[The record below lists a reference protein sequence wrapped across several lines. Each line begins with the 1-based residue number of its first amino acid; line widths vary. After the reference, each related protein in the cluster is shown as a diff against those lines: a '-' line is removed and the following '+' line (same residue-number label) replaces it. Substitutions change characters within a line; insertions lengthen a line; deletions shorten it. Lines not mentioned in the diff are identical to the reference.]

1 MKKIIFSGNALK
13 NMENKNGIKFL
24 LEQVI
29 SNFYYH
35 LYIYIYINILACSG
49 LNRCRKSC
57 RLRWLNY
64 LKPNIKRGEFTED
77 EVDMILRL
85 HKLLGNRWSL
95 IAGRLPGRTA
105 NDVKNYWNTH
115 LRRNT
120 VSSKI
125 LDWKGM
131 KISTIQNTKKI
142 NVIKPQPWT
151 FSKKAS
157 VRMNLKITMELE
169 NKRELLGHPNLYKKA
184 PLQLLPPPSLSMD
197 TPDNEIMWWERLLQ
211 SGEFVQ
217 QTPATTSMIG
227 WSDGTTVTNFWTE
240 QSPQVPMF
248 AGSTCFE
255 VDKSCFGKHH
265 HDMGFDAD
273 LWNLLNT
280 EEENAI

>member
-1 MKKIIFSGNALK
+1 MTMVEGFVGVRKGAWTHEEDNLLRKCIEKYGEQKWHQIPLRAGLK
-13 NMENKNGIKFL
+13 
-24 LEQVI
+24 
-29 SNFYYH
+29 
-35 LYIYIYINILACSG
+35 
-49 LNRCRKSC
+49 RCRRSC

-64 LKPNIKRGEFTED
+64 LTPNIKRGEFTED

-95 IAGRLPGRTA
+95 IAGRLPRRTA
-105 NDVKNYWNTH
+105 NDVKNYCNKH

-120 VSSKI
+120 VSSKR
-125 LDWKGM
+125 LDWNGM
-131 KISTIQNTKKI
+131 KISTNQNTEKI

-157 VRMNLKITMELE
+157 VRMKAKITMELE
-169 NKRELLGHPNLYKKA
+169 NKRELLGHPNLYQKA
-184 PLQLLPPPSLSMD
+184 PPPPPPPSSLSMD

-217 QTPATTSMIG
+217 ETPATTSMIG
-227 WSDGTTVTNFWTE
+227 WSDGTTVTNFWAE
-240 QSPQVPMF
+240 KSPKGPMF
-248 AGSTCFE
+248 AGSICFE
-255 VDKSCFGKHH
+255 VDGSCLGKHN
-265 HDMGFDAD
+265 HDMDFDAD